1 MACGGLATNA
11 HGIAAATNP
20 ELALSRGGVST
31 EAEAVTETKSDK
43 RKSNAHNC
51 SFR

>member
-20 ELALSRGGVST
+20 ELALSRGVST
-31 EAEAVTETKSDK
+31 EAEAVTKARSDK
-43 RKSNAHNC
+43 RNSNAHNC